1 MARRVQHVEQSGAS
15 EVLRPVITSVIVGI
29 VVSIIFL
36 LLMSVVLATQNIP
49 QRAIGPMSTF
59 AVSAGAFAAG
69 FACAKIMRKGGLAYG
84 AVSGAALCLIAMLA
98 SLTISDGGFGMVA
111 LFKLIF
117 MLLSGMLGGVFGVN
131 VKRPRKRV

>member
-1 MARRVQHVEQSGAS
+1 MARRVQQVEQSGVS
-15 EVLRPVITSVIVGI
+15 EVMQPVITSVIIGI

-36 LLMSVVLATQNIP
+36 LLMSAVLATQNIP
-49 QRAIGPMSTF
+49 QRIIGSMSTF

-84 AVSGAALCLIAMLA
+84 AICGASLCLVAMLA
-98 SLTISDGGFGMVA
+98 SLTISDSGFGMVA

-117 MLLSGMLGGVFGVN
+117 MLLSGMLGGVLGVN
-131 VKRPRKRV
+131 VKRRRKRV